1 MEESL
6 SPAISDFE
14 LVDEEFTQ
22 SPSGPFIVKE
32 SPGRGQGIFSARNV
46 GKGERILME
55 KPFFVVSKEY
65 NQQTVLDAFEH
76 MSLSRRKQYMQL
88 TCPDRWDDIHMTDVM
103 RIFEANCFNIG
114 NRAAMFLTATRFNH
128 SCVPN
133 TYYSWNEN
141 RSEIVFQVMIDISE
155 NEEMTICYGNPFRT
169 FLQRR
174 HELRI
179 YSFRCHCPAC
189 QIETPFGQ
197 ASQSRRLTMRDLEEQ
212 IIMFQ
217 SMLNE
222 ALLCYGLRDPLTVIL
237 RLIQLIKEE
246 GLHGELM
253 TPYRDAA
260 DYLKG
265 RGNIEEAL
273 KFAHLELE
281 EEVVCLG
288 NDSDVVHKTV
298 EYIKKLEVELKTW
311 EKVRTMQSLNGR
323 LRMRRERNWCILT
336 QPFRSR
342 NRAWG
347 SRHSDQIRVKKPKQ
361 AVETKN
367 WIPSHHK
374 PVDGSTVP
382 PTAQHEEMSY
392 HFSLVVF
399 HFRRSSRSRPL
410 YFLTS
415 LGIPHVPWI
424 SSRPLDFLTSLGFP
438 HVV

>member
-1 MEESL
+1 MKLSFKQEPGQILFDNVGECPAILWGILLSDISPKTTINGSRSEVLDTNATTINESRSEVLDTNATTINESRSEVLDTNAIIKVWIAAGYECPLPMEESL
-6 SPAISDFE
+6 NPAITDFE

-174 HELRI
+174 YELRI
-179 YSFRCHCPAC
+179 YSFRCNCSAC

-197 ASQSRRLTMRDLEEQ
+197 ASQSRRLTMRALEEQ

-222 ALLCYGLRDPLTVIL
+222 ALLCYGLRDPFTAIL

-298 EYIKKLEVELKTW
+298 EYIKKLEVELKT
-311 EKVRTMQSLNGR
+311 
-323 LRMRRERNWCILT
+323 
-336 QPFRSR
+336 
-342 NRAWG
+342 
-347 SRHSDQIRVKKPKQ
+347 
-361 AVETKN
+361 
-367 WIPSHHK
+367 
-374 PVDGSTVP
+374 
-382 PTAQHEEMSY
+382 
-392 HFSLVVF
+392 
-399 HFRRSSRSRPL
+399 
-410 YFLTS
+410 
-415 LGIPHVPWI
+415 
-424 SSRPLDFLTSLGFP
+424 
-438 HVV
+438 